1 MLKSKPFKS
10 QFDLKGSLLRPEKL
24 IFFPNGI
31 TLLKPKWYLLLR
43 NRSFISY
50 NELRTFIVKSN
61 LVKSQVFFKSKDST
75 EIIARGLS
83 ISDVEEIKLLIN
95 DKTELPRRGYV

>member
-10 QFDLKGSLLRPEKL
+10 QFDLKGSLLSPEKL

-61 LVKSQVFFKSKDST
+61 LVKSQVFFKSKYST